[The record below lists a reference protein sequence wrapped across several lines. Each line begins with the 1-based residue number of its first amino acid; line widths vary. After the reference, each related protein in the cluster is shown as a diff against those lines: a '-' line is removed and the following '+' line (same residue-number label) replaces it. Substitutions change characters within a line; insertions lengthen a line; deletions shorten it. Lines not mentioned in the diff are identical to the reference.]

1 MHTAALSAA
10 VRRLS
15 REDERRS
22 GFVVGLQ
29 ALQRLLVGRSRRDAQ
44 MGGSRP
50 SAVIKVRCGCLQGQ
64 GNVSAPPDH
73 R

>member
-15 REDERRS
+15 VEDERRS

-29 ALQRLLVGRSRRDAQ
+29 ALQRLLSRRILQLNEAETVTWTRAQ
-44 MGGSRP
+44 
-50 SAVIKVRCGCLQGQ
+50 ICLC
-64 GNVSAPPDH
+64 
-73 R
+73 